1 VSDRLGYSAET
12 WKRKVLGG
20 VKVIDAEVCGICE
33 FLPRTQGLYHDTIRH
48 MMQNIEFSEEEL
60 FETICEEG
68 AMQGIA
74 DEPAYFDL
82 VDEII
87 EDLRRESE
95 LDDDQNLQGH
105 ADHLKTRFS
114 EYVARIAD

>member
-1 VSDRLGYSAET
+1 
-12 WKRKVLGG
+12 
-20 VKVIDAEVCGICE
+20 
-33 FLPRTQGLYHDTIRH
+33 

-68 AMQGIA
+68 AMQGVA
-74 DEPAYFDL
+74 EEPAYFDL

-95 LDDDQNLQGH
+95 LGDDQNLQGH
-105 ADHLKTRFS
+105 ADHLKARFA
-114 EYVARIAD
+114 EYQARIADEVCA

>member
-1 VSDRLGYSAET
+1 MVSLSGY
-12 WKRKVLGG
+12 VL
-20 VKVIDAEVCGICE
+20 KS
-33 FLPRTQGLYHDTIRH
+33 LHHDTIH
-48 MMQNIEFSEEEL
+48 DMMQNIEFSEEEL

-68 AMQGIA
+68 AAQGVA
-74 DEPAYFDL
+74 TEAAYADL

-105 ADHLKTRFS
+105 AEHLKSRFA
-114 EYVARIAD
+114 EYEARIAD

>member
-1 VSDRLGYSAET
+1 
-12 WKRKVLGG
+12 
-20 VKVIDAEVCGICE
+20 
-33 FLPRTQGLYHDTIRH
+33 

-60 FETICEEG
+60 FETICDEG
-68 AMQGIA
+68 RIQGIV

-95 LDDDQNLQGH
+95 LGSDQNLEGH
-105 ADHLKTRFS
+105 AEHLKTRFS
-114 EYVARIAD
+114 EYQARLVD

>member
-1 VSDRLGYSAET
+1 MRSASGVVVSRSGY
-12 WKRKVLGG
+12 VLRPTHNVLTGH
-20 VKVIDAEVCGICE
+20 
-33 FLPRTQGLYHDTIRH
+33 YHDTISH

-68 AMQGIA
+68 ALQGIA

-95 LDDDQNLQGH
+95 LGDDQNLQAH
-105 ADHLKTRFS
+105 ADHVKSRFV
-114 EYVARIAD
+114 EYQARIAD